1 MERGAEGGGERNTTS
16 VGERKAQ
23 KSRMS
28 SRCEV
33 TGPLLFV
40 ERRTRMRGAKAEAQ
54 QQLSPRDWG
63 KEKNTAM
70 NANTNFEKY
79 KQETKIVPAL
89 VGEVGVVWLTLQ

>member
-1 MERGAEGGGERNTTS
+1 MERGAEGGGERNTSS

-40 ERRTRMRGAKAEAQ
+40 ERRTRMRGAEAEAQ
-54 QQLSPRDWG
+54 QQLSPG
-63 KEKNTAM
+63 GLGEK
-70 NANTNFEKY
+70 
-79 KQETKIVPAL
+79 KIRR
-89 VGEVGVVWLTLQ
+89 